1 MIHKQSFLK
10 MIWKDIAQPLGELM
24 AGATTVG
31 VLSALAVQGVLKLK
45 NRGKEGEEH
54 HE

>member
-1 MIHKQSFLK
+1 
-10 MIWKDIAQPLGELM
+10 M

-31 VLSALAVQGVLKLK
+31 ILSAMAVQGALKLK
-45 NRGKEGEEH
+45 NRGKEGEDH

>member
-1 MIHKQSFLK
+1 
-10 MIWKDIAQPLGELM
+10 MIWKDIAQPVGKLM
-24 AGATTVG
+24 AGATTAG
-31 VLSALAVQGVLKLK
+31 ILGALAVQGVLKLK